1 MLLIEAAMGL
11 KGVVPKVYMD
21 SGVENLN
28 TQVDALVASG
38 TIRCIIA
45 QVDVVF
51 SNSMIESWWRIL
63 KHGWLYLNTLES
75 IDDVR
80 KHTTFYVYQHN
91 RFVPHSTFK
100 GQTPDE
106 MHFGKGIDIPN
117 QLDDARTIARQAR
130 LATNRAVSCSKVCT
144 HRLPCT
150 DRKQTQRDRIGD
162 WSPGHKQ
169 IRFVGTAVS
178 LSAHWPQNSHVR
190 SVIEQKPRWKE
201 R

>member
-91 RFVPHSTFK
+91 RFVPHSTF
-100 GQTPDE
+100 
-106 MHFGKGIDIPN
+106 
-117 QLDDARTIARQAR
+117 
-130 LATNRAVSCSKVCT
+130 
-144 HRLPCT
+144 
-150 DRKQTQRDRIGD
+150 
-162 WSPGHKQ
+162 
-169 IRFVGTAVS
+169 
-178 LSAHWPQNSHVR
+178 
-190 SVIEQKPRWKE
+190 
-201 R
+201 